1 MTELFSKVLSKPYPC
16 KIFIDFSGQLVA
28 SNSQGVASF
37 FNSKSVDPQ
46 WFEVYSGKAALSFG
60 ESSTETPA
68 GTIYNQKVK
77 LRFPSND
84 TLRAVRID
92 YFRKAKFIAIQLT
105 DKRYLVIGRN
115 DFFQNRKPVLV
126 TESNEQLTEV
136 NFDCRAINP
145 AAFLNNEISGVII
158 NLNNSTLTGVID
170 GVNTDFTTA
179 TQFLPGSTRLY
190 RNGVR
195 QKLGIDYIEDSTVG
209 VIFIIAPVPT
219 DILIIDYQEG
229 NIITNVALIGTL
241 NGINTI
247 FTTPSPFTPG
257 STNVFKNGI
266 LQQLGID
273 YVESGTSTIV
283 FAVPPLVS
291 DILIIDYLIN

>member
-136 NFDCRAINP
+136 NFDCRAIAP
-145 AAFLNNEISGVII
+145 AAFLVNDENGIIIDENVYSI
-158 NLNNSTLTGVID
+158 NLETNVTLTGALNGSND
-170 GVNTDFTTA
+170 TFTTSSPFVSV
-179 TQFLPGSTRLY
+179 TTRLF
-190 RNGVR
+190 RNGIR
-195 QKLGIDYIEDSTVG
+195 QKINIDYTEV
-209 VIFIIAPVPT
+209 APNTIVFAAAPLPS
-219 DILIIDYQEG
+219 DILIIDYQ
-229 NIITNVALIGTL
+229 T
-241 NGINTI
+241 
-247 FTTPSPFTPG
+247 F
-257 STNVFKNGI
+257 
-266 LQQLGID
+266 
-273 YVESGTSTIV
+273 
-283 FAVPPLVS
+283 
-291 DILIIDYLIN
+291 